1 MREILF
7 RGRRLDNGEWVTG
20 HLLRYEDGRARINQS
35 HTDIFCYEKDDSII
49 QTVAFR
55 VDPATVGQYTG
66 LTDQN
71 DKKVFE
77 GDIVKMHY
85 FFENYAPGTL
95 GAFEDEEVLDVV
107 IKIDKYG
114 VSFETLDH
122 EMSGYL
128 CDYLQD
134 PEAELEIFGNI
145 YDNPELMGGEK
156 K

>member
-1 MREILF
+1 MREMVF
-7 RGRRLDNGEWVTG
+7 RGREKGGTKWFEGDLSYLVHNRQKCYIFPPEGYDSPD
-20 HLLRYEDGRARINQS
+20 RYE
-35 HTDIFCYEKDDSII
+35 
-49 QTVAFR
+49 

-77 GDIVKMHY
+77 GDVVKMHY